1 MNRLSKQVC
10 LAASVGAIIA
20 GLTSCGI
27 EEEGT
32 PRTRALEANPVPMQT
47 TGIPLRTQMEYSSA
61 LVDMG
66 YVGIPANYDY

>member
-20 GLTSCGI
+20 GLTSCRI

-32 PRTRALEANPVPMQT
+32 PRTRERKRMQVPIPQT
-47 TGIPLRTQMEYSSA
+47 IPPERREMEYSSA

-66 YVGIPANYDY
+66 YVEIPNNYDY